1 MQLHRLKAGPAAP
14 HTMIEVSIL
23 LSVINLMGRNVATIF
38 CHEIIKKFL
47 AEQWRSQPKSLGG
60 PKIGE
65 LKYLI

>member
-47 AEQWRSQPKSLGG
+47 AEQWLASPKVWGDQKLGS
-60 PKIGE
+60 
-65 LKYLI
+65 